1 MIEKSLQIAA
11 ADGVADAVLYAPGEG
26 HYPGLL
32 FYTDIF
38 GIRPASQGMA
48 RHVAEQG
55 YAVLMPNVF
64 YRYGKPPFD
73 TNFKMGDPAS
83 MKLLQDLFASLT
95 GAMMEKDAPLYV
107 QALLDRPEVSGGGA
121 SAGAGATK
129 QKVAAV
135 GYCFTGAMALRTAA
149 VSADKVAAAASFH
162 GGRLVTEEQDSPHSR
177 IPQVKGELYFGHAVE
192 DQSMPP
198 DAIEKLNDTLKAWDG
213 DYQSEVY
220 EGAKHGWTV
229 PGRDVYDEKQ
239 AQRHYAKLS
248 DLLKRNL

>member
-1 MIEKSLQIAA
+1 MIEKTFEIAA
-11 ADGVADAVLYAPGEG
+11 ADGVTDAVLYAPGEG
-26 HYPGLL
+26 QYPGLL

-38 GIRPASQGMA
+38 GVRPVNQDMA
-48 RHVAEQG
+48 KRVAEQG

-64 YRYGKPPFD
+64 YRYGKPPFAP
-73 TNFKMGDPAS
+73 NFKPGDPDS
-83 MKLLQDLFASLT
+83 MKILYALFGALT
-95 GAMMEKDAPLYV
+95 GAMMEKDAPHYV
-107 QALLDRPEVSGGGA
+107 NALLARPEVSGG
-121 SAGAGATK
+121 K
-129 QKVAAV
+129 IAAV

-149 VSADKVAAAASFH
+149 VAADKVAAAASFH
-162 GGRLVTEEQDSPHSR
+162 GGQLVTPDPDSPHSR
-177 IPQVKGELYFGHAVE
+177 IPQVTGELYFGHAVE

-213 DYQSEVY
+213 QYQSEVY

-239 AQRHYAKLS
+239 AARHYAKLF